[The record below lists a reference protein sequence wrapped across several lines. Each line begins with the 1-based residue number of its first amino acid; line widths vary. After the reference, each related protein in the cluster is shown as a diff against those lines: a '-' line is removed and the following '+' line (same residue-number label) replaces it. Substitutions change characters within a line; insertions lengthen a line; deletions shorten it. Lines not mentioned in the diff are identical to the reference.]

1 MHCYNLLKMDALHQ
15 SQMITRVTFH
25 HSVIDISSVIR
36 HYPNVGRIELVES
49 VALNCPANTNVQFV
63 GGCDSKSE
71 EDDKSQEKG
80 N

>member
-1 MHCYNLLKMDALHQ
+1 MDCYNLLKMDALHQ

-25 HSVIDISSVIR
+25 HSVTDISSVIR

-80 N
+80 S